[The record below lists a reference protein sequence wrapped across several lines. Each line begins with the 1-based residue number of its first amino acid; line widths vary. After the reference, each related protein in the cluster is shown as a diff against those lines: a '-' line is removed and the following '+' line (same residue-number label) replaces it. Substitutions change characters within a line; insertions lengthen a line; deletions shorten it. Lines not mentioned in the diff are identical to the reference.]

1 MEHTK
6 LIALLEILRAHG
18 ITEYR
23 TPELTLVLGPVADR
37 AGQEAVAGTPAEVA
51 AGLEPRVRAALDRL
65 PAGYRDP
72 ALWNMGS

>member
-1 MEHTK
+1 MGVIE
-6 LIALLEILRAHG
+6 LVELLGILRAHG

-23 TPELTLVLGPVADR
+23 TPELTLVLGTMPDR
-37 AGQEAVAGTPAEVA
+37 PAEAAAGTPAERE

-72 ALWNMGS
+72 ALWNMGT

>member
-1 MEHTK
+1 MDPTK
-6 LIALLEILRAHG
+6 LIELLGILRAHG

-23 TPELTLVLGPVADR
+23 TPELTLVLGPVSERPA
-37 AGQEAVAGTPAEVA
+37 EAAVGTPAEVA

-72 ALWNMGS
+72 ALWSMGS

>member
-1 MEHTK
+1 MVGTE

-23 TPELTLVLGPVADR
+23 TPELTLVLGPAPAR
-37 AGQEAVAGTPAEVA
+37 ESQAAGTPAEVA

-72 ALWNMGS
+72 SLWTMGQ